1 MKLTFRKILEAVV
14 FITPNFGDSE
24 TVRYKVKSKSIFL
37 WVLLYTLLTA
47 VITTLLLGLTPLKNY
62 VFHFD
67 NQELKIQAE
76 KSVELENKIIFLTQE
91 LEKISSTNQKLK
103 YAFILATSDS
113 LDTNSV
119 PYDSLKYEPNE
130 NLPYGG
136 NLLSIFYDIVDNYL
150 IKEELNSHYFIKPSK
165 GIIINEFNPEDGHF
179 GIDFAVNSGSSIS
192 ASQGGLVVFA
202 DFTIDDGHKVII
214 QHSNGFISVYK
225 HCSSLVKN
233 ERDIVVQGELIGLSG
248 NSGNNTTGPHLHFEI
263 WKDGKPQNP
272 KEYFIK

>member
-47 VITTLLLGLTPLKNY
+47 FITTLLLGLTPLKNY

-150 IKEELNSHYFIKPSK
+150 IKEDLNSHYFIKPSK

>member
-76 KSVELENKIIFLTQE
+76 KSVDLENKIIFLTQE

>member
-1 MKLTFRKILEAVV
+1 MKLSLKKILDAVV
-14 FITPNFGDSE
+14 FITPNFGESE
-24 TVRYKVKSKSIFL
+24 TIRYKVKLKSIFL
-37 WVLLYTLLTA
+37 WALLYTLLTA
-47 VITTLLLGLTPLKNY
+47 FFTTLILGLTPLKNL

-76 KSVELENKIIFLTQE
+76 KSIELENKIIFLTRE

-103 YAFILATSDS
+103 YAFILASSDS

-136 NLLSIFYDIVDNYL
+136 NLLSIFYDIVDKYL
-150 IKEELNSHYFIKPSK
+150 INEDVNSNYFIKPSK

-192 ASQGGLVVFA
+192 AAQGGLVIFA

-214 QHSNGFISVYK
+214 QHGDGFITVYK
-225 HCSSLVKN
+225 HCSSLIKN

>member
-1 MKLTFRKILEAVV
+1 MKLTFRKILDAVV
-14 FITPNFGDSE
+14 FITPNFGESE
-24 TVRYKVKSKSIFL
+24 TIRYKVKSKSIFL
-37 WVLLYTLLTA
+37 WVLLYTFLTA
-47 VITTLLLGLTPLKNY
+47 LFTTLLLGLTPLKNF

-76 KSVELENKIIFLTQE
+76 KSVELENKIIFLTRE

-103 YAFILATSDS
+103 YAFILASSDS

-136 NLLSIFYDIVDNYL
+136 NILSIFSDIIDKYL
-150 IKEELNSHYFIKPSK
+150 VNEEINSYYFIKPSK

-214 QHSNGFISVYK
+214 QHANGFISVYK
-225 HCSSLVKN
+225 HCSSLIKN